1 MTRAYLAWAAVCV
14 IWGTTYLA
22 IRVALDTIPPFLMG
36 GLRWTA
42 AGSLLIAILKLRGE
56 RLPPRS
62 AWASLAALGIL
73 LIGFGN
79 GGVVWAEQSVPSGLT
94 SVLVSTTPFWMVGIE
109 RLMPNGESL
118 TLRRFAGL
126 VVGFCG
132 IVLLVWPEIR
142 VGGSG
147 GFLVGLLA
155 TQLACVGWSVGSAY
169 ARRRAREE
177 NVLAGVAV
185 QMMAAGVCLCVIALA
200 SGEWAELRFNART
213 SAAFVYLL
221 LVGSIV
227 GFSAYAYA
235 LKHLPIATVSL
246 YAYINPAIAVLL
258 GTVVLR
264 EPFSARI
271 FVACAVV
278 LAGTAIVRTTE
289 AKANANAPAI
299 RRAGPRP
306 ASPGRG

>member
-1 MTRAYLAWAAVCV
+1 VCV

-22 IRVALDTIPPFLMG
+22 IRIALETIPPFLMG

-42 AGSLLIAILKLRGE
+42 AGCLLISVLKIRGE
-56 RLPPRS
+56 PLPDRN
-62 AWASLAALGIL
+62 AWTSQAVLGIL

-94 SVLVSTTPFWMVGIE
+94 AVLVSSTPFWMIGIE
-109 RLMPNGESL
+109 QLMPDGERI
-118 TLRRFAGL
+118 TLRHVVGL
-126 VVGFCG
+126 IVGFCG
-132 IVLLVWPEIR
+132 IVVLVWPEIR
-142 VGGSG
+142 VGDSR
-147 GFLVGLLA
+147 GFLAGVLA
-155 TQLACVGWSVGSAY
+155 TQLACVGWALGSVY
-169 ARRRAREE
+169 ARRRRNAE
-177 NVLAGVAV
+177 NVLAGVAL
-185 QMMAAGVCLCVIALA
+185 QMVTAGICLSVLAAAT
-200 SGEWAELRFNART
+200 GEWAGLRFNGRT
-213 SAAFVYLL
+213 TTAILYLL
-221 LVGSIV
+221 LMGSIV

-246 YAYINPAIAVLL
+246 YAYINPVIAVLL

-271 FVACAVV
+271 AVAGAVV
-278 LAGTAIVRTTE
+278 LAGTAIVRSTE
-289 AKANANAPAI
+289 SRAKVRVAAI